1 MSKYCNKNLRLLNP
15 KMMRNMHFCPK
26 GPAICKISQQTV
38 MKLGNSKQA
47 VLFGV
52 ILPFKDITQIQKKV
66 TIESC
71 LRVVFEGVQS
81 LVKLVQTMN
90 KKIILENH

>member
-1 MSKYCNKNLRLLNP
+1 
-15 KMMRNMHFCPK
+15 MRNMHFCPK

-66 TIESC
+66 TIE
-71 LRVVFEGVQS
+71 
-81 LVKLVQTMN
+81 
-90 KKIILENH
+90 ILSKSGIRRCTKFGGS